1 MLPQDRLDPL
11 IEAVEFGQD
20 IVLEGFEFV
29 EGRAIGRGGV
39 RSAVHDRFAAEKL
52 WKGVQQ
58 DEPTGRL

>member
-1 MLPQDRLDPL
+1 MLPQSRLDPL

-39 RSAVHDRFAAEKL
+39 RSAVHDRFAAGKL
-52 WKGVQQ
+52 
-58 DEPTGRL
+58 